1 MVLTIPSAL
10 ILRSD
15 HIADV
20 IASRTMAAKVLASW
34 FETHRS
40 LSLALLLTMRR
51 EFSQLL

>member
-1 MVLTIPSAL
+1 MTTIPPAL

-15 HIADV
+15 HIGDV
-20 IASRTMAAKVLASW
+20 IASRRMAANIGASW